1 MEFLHGGV
9 WCGGVC
15 RVRAAIEYERTVF
28 VGVGFLLLFER
39 EVVMSG
45 LCAVVVERVCLGEEM
60 MR

>member
-1 MEFLHGGV
+1 MELLHSGD

-15 RVRAAIEYERTVF
+15 RVRAAIEYERTVV

-39 EVVMSG
+39 GVVRSG
-45 LCAVVVERVCLGEEM
+45 LCAVVVEQVCFGEEV